1 MRGASRSLMRA
12 TDKGEPMV
20 IEAAARQFTDV
31 VTTEAELRALLGHPN
46 ELVIKKQQAALDVH
60 CRAFIALAP
69 FMLLGT
75 TDSAGRCDVSPRGDG
90 PGFVQVL
97 DDTTLVIPDR
107 PGNKR
112 FDSLRN
118 ILAHGGVGLLFM
130 IPGVEEMLRV
140 NGRARLIRDADV
152 LARMAVRDKVP
163 TLAIAVEVQ
172 EAFLHCAK
180 ALKRSRLWQE
190 ESWPDEAALV
200 SRAQIFLDHAP
211 RPGVTV
217 EELEASLAQSYV
229 KNLY

>member
-1 MRGASRSLMRA
+1 
-12 TDKGEPMV
+12 MV

-130 IPGVEEMLRV
+130 IPGVEETLRV

-180 ALKRSRLWQE
+180 ALKRSKLWQE

>member
-1 MRGASRSLMRA
+1 M
-12 TDKGEPMV
+12 T
-20 IEAAARQFTDV
+20 IEATARQFADV
-31 VTTEAELRALLGHPN
+31 VTTEAELRALLGYPG
-46 ELVIKKQQAALDVH
+46 ELAIAKERSALDVH

-69 FMLLGT
+69 FLLLGT
-75 TDSAGRCDVSPRGDG
+75 TDGAGRCDVSPRGDG
-90 PGFVQVL
+90 PGFVLVL

-130 IPGVEEMLRV
+130 IPGVEETLRV

-152 LARMAVRDKVP
+152 LARLAVRDKVP
-163 TLAIAVEVQ
+163 TLAIAVGVQ

-180 ALKRSRLWQE
+180 ALKRSRLWQA
-190 ESWPDEAALV
+190 ESWPDEDALV
-200 SRAQIFLDHAP
+200 SRAQMFLDHAP
-211 RPGVTV
+211 RPGVGI
-217 EELEASLAQSYV
+217 EEMEASLAQSYS

>member
-1 MRGASRSLMRA
+1 
-12 TDKGEPMV
+12 MV

-130 IPGVEEMLRV
+130 IPGVEETLRV

-190 ESWPDEAALV
+190 ESWPSEDALV
-200 SRAQIFLDHAP
+200 SRARMFLDHAP

>member
-1 MRGASRSLMRA
+1 
-12 TDKGEPMV
+12 MV

-130 IPGVEEMLRV
+130 IPGVEETLRV

>member
-1 MRGASRSLMRA
+1 
-12 TDKGEPMV
+12 MV
-20 IEAAARQFTDV
+20 IEATARHFTDV
-31 VTTEAELRALLGHPN
+31 VTTEAELRALLGHPS
-46 ELVIKKQQAALDVH
+46 ELAIKKEHDALDVH
-60 CRAFIALAP
+60 CRSFIALAP

-75 TDSAGRCDVSPRGDG
+75 TDSEGRCDVSPRGDG

-97 DDTTLVIPDR
+97 DDKTLVIPDR

-130 IPGVEEMLRV
+130 IPGVEETLRV
-140 NGRARLIRDADV
+140 NGRARLIGDADV
-152 LARMAVRDKVP
+152 LATMAVRGKVP

-180 ALKRSRLWQE
+180 ALKRSQLWQE
-190 ESWPDEAALV
+190 ASWPDEDALTA
-200 SRAQIFLDHAP
+200 RAQIFLDHAP
-211 RPGVTV
+211 RPGITV
-217 EELEASLAQSYV
+217 AELEASLAESYV

>member
-1 MRGASRSLMRA
+1 MN
-12 TDKGEPMV
+12 KEEPMV
-20 IEAAARQFTDV
+20 IEAAARQFTEV
-31 VTTEAELRALLGHPN
+31 VTTEAELRALLGHPS
-46 ELVIKKQQAALDVH
+46 ERVIKKELPTLDVH

-75 TDSAGRCDVSPRGDG
+75 TDNAGRCDVSPCGDG

-97 DDTTLVIPDR
+97 DDKTLVIPDR

-130 IPGVEEMLRV
+130 IPGVEETLRV

-152 LARMAVRDKVP
+152 LERMAVRDKVP

-180 ALKRSRLWQE
+180 ALKRSQLWQE
-190 ESWPDEAALV
+190 ASWPDEDALV
-200 SRAQIFLDHAP
+200 SRAQMFLDHMP
-211 RPGVTV
+211 QPGVSV
-217 EELEASLAQSYV
+217 EQMEASLAQSYI

>member
-1 MRGASRSLMRA
+1 
-12 TDKGEPMV
+12 V
-20 IEAAARQFTDV
+20 IEATARQFNAV
-31 VTTEAELRALLGHPN
+31 VTTEAELRTLLGHPS
-46 ELVIKKQQAALDVH
+46 ELAIQKEHDALDVH

-75 TDSAGRCDVSPRGDG
+75 TDDEGRCDVSPRGDG
-90 PGFVQVL
+90 PGFVRVL
-97 DDTTLVIPDR
+97 DDKTLVIPDR

-112 FDSLRN
+112 FDSLLN
-118 ILAHGGVGLLFM
+118 ILSHGGVGLIFM
-130 IPGVEEMLRV
+130 IPGVEETLRV

-152 LARMAVRDKVP
+152 LATMAVRDKVP

-180 ALKRSRLWQE
+180 ALKRSQLWQE
-190 ESWPDEAALV
+190 ASWPDETALT
-200 SRAQIFLDHAP
+200 SRAQMFFDHAP

-217 EELEASLAQSYV
+217 EELEASLAQSYI

>member
-1 MRGASRSLMRA
+1 
-12 TDKGEPMV
+12 MV

>member
-1 MRGASRSLMRA
+1 
-12 TDKGEPMV
+12 MV
-20 IEAAARQFTDV
+20 IEVTARHFTDV
-31 VTTEAELRALLGHPN
+31 VTTEAELRALLGFPS
-46 ELVIKKQQAALDVH
+46 ELAIKKEHDALDVH

-97 DDTTLVIPDR
+97 DDRTLVIPDR

-118 ILAHGGVGLLFM
+118 ILSHGGVGLLFM
-130 IPGVEEMLRV
+130 IPGVEETLRV

-152 LARMAVRDKVP
+152 LARLAVRGKVP

-180 ALKRSRLWQE
+180 ALKRSQLWRE
-190 ESWPDEAALV
+190 ESWPGEDALV

-217 EELEASLAQSYV
+217 EEMEAALAQSYA